1 MKAFAIILTS
11 SFFLFLLMLPLP
23 VQGGFFEDIIDKY
36 ALGDTSKLE
45 ELNRD
50 FVPPWK
56 ISKSINSHVIAD
68 MTLQGYDN
76 MMCNNTTC
84 WIRKETDY
92 EDDLLYK
99 LRVRTIPE
107 TSSTKYSIVSIDKV
121 ETCNVGNDTITKT
134 INVSVIYIV
143 EYWET
148 WCREVG
154 NETKCTS
161 YWDWDG
167 EYLETYG
174 NISDT
179 IKKPEKCTPP
189 ATTNV
194 TVIGNENSSHYTVD
208 SPILT
213 NQFGFLIEG
222 IDNNTGRNATE
233 TFKWIVNEST
243 EYEPEDAFVLLMW
256 IKPYYD
262 IEKNKYLY
270 IGRLKNLSSPDINS
284 SGMTAHIDID
294 NKTSDFIMTGR
305 VNVTRASIMTPYGLE
320 PVNVSIEEQS
330 ESVKDG
336 AITTLV
342 AIVLILTI
350 SGLIIWIIKKR
361 MEVNFNG
368 RI

>member
-1 MKAFAIILTS
+1 MKAFAIILT

-92 EDDLLYK
+92 EDDLLYT

-107 TSSTKYSIVSIDKV
+107 TSSRKYSIDSVEKV
-121 ETCNVGNDTITKT
+121 ETCNVTNDTITMT
-134 INVSVIYIV
+134 INVSVKYIV
-143 EYWET
+143 EHWET
-148 WCREVG
+148 WCIEVG

-194 TVIGNENSSHYTVD
+194 TVIGNENSSHYTVE
-208 SPILT
+208 SPILR

-222 IDNNTGRNATE
+222 IDNNTGRNVTE
-233 TFKWIVNEST
+233 TYKLIVNET
-243 EYEPEDAFVLLMW
+243 TGYELKNVSVLVMW
-256 IKPYYD
+256 IKPYYE
-262 IEKNKYLY
+262 IEKNEYIY
-270 IGRLKNLSSPDINS
+270 IGKLKNLSSPDINN
-284 SGMTAHIDID
+284 SGMAAHIDID

-305 VNVTRASIMTPYGLE
+305 VNVTRAFVMTPYGLE
-320 PVNVSIEEQS
+320 PVNVSIEKQS
-330 ESVKDG
+330 ESVVDG
-336 AITTLV
+336 AIMTLV

-350 SGLIIWIIKKR
+350 SGLIIWIIRKR
-361 MEVNFNG
+361 MEVNLNG